1 MAERTIFI
9 ENRCKIGYSN
19 DYLKID
25 REGEIITFHIDEFD
39 VIVFSS
45 LEISCSLYLLNKLSE
60 KGKSVIFCN
69 SKKLPYC
76 NLSPLTGTQ
85 NAYLRLQEQLSWS
98 KEAKDIIWKKIVET
112 KIQSQLDALKFFRK
126 DKVSSIPMVELGD
139 YGNAEG
145 RFANDYFHN
154 MFGRRFLRHNVDNI
168 NAALNY
174 GYAILL
180 SVTARIIAAHGY
192 NQLIGIHHSSAT
204 NNYNLP
210 CDIMEVFRPIIDI
223 IVKYHGDVSLDTT
236 YKCELVRSIYK
247 DVKYKGQTLSVKY
260 AIELFFMDIVKS
272 MKDGVNRIGEFR
284 IVS

>member
-25 REGEIITFHIDEFD
+25 REGEVITFHINEFD
-39 VIVFSS
+39 VIIFSS

-98 KEAKDIIWKKIVET
+98 KEAKDIIWKKIVEI
-112 KIQSQLDALKFFRK
+112 KIQSQLDAMKFCGT
-126 DKVSSIPMVELGD
+126 DNSSLMPYVEPGD
-139 YGNAEG
+139 PGNAEG
-145 RFANDYFHN
+145 RFANYYFNN
-154 MFGRRFLRHNVDNI
+154 MFGKQFLRHNNDNI

-174 GYAILL
+174 GYAVLL
-180 SVTARIIAAHGY
+180 SVTARIVASHGY
-192 NQLIGIHHSSAT
+192 NQMIGIHHSSAT
-204 NNYNLP
+204 NNFNLS
-210 CDIMEVFRPIIDI
+210 CDIMEPFRPIVDI
-223 IVKYHGDVSLDTT
+223 IVKYHGDKPLDTS
-236 YKCELVRSIYK
+236 YKCELAHSIYENI
-247 DVKYKGQTLSVKY
+247 KYKGKNYSIKY
-260 AIELFFMDIVKS
+260 AIDLFFTDIIQS
-272 MKDGVNRIGEFR
+272 MRHNENTIGEFR
-284 IVS
+284 IAT